1 MTGTVLSGTVLS
13 GTGGVW
19 RVLGDDGEV
28 REASLR
34 GRLKKSGEGRRVDGS
49 MRRDTIAA
57 AERVLK
63 LAVGDRV
70 TLEADARAGGGEQGA
85 WAIDDILPRRGKL
98 ARRVPGGGYG
108 ERIVAANVDQVVVV
122 FAAARPEPHPR
133 MLDRFLLV
141 AEANALAARVVIN
154 KCELVGD
161 GNAERGAAV
170 VRVRFAAYEAAG
182 YTLHTTSVATGAGL
196 ALLRDALVGRTSAL
210 TGPSGVGKSSL
221 MNALFPGLDL
231 RVGEISESVNKGRHT
246 TVGALL
252 YPLPPAAGEPSG
264 GDPAASGVTGAAARG
279 FVVDTPGLREVGLW
293 GLPADRLDAC
303 FPEFRP
309 YLGECRFAN
318 CAHDTEPECA
328 VRSAVA
334 TGQVSSERYE
344 SYRKLRQEAV
354 AGTPPEWA

>member
-1 MTGTVLSGTVLS
+1 MTGTVLS

-19 RVLGDDGEV
+19 RVLGDDGTV
-28 REASLR
+28 RDVSLR
-34 GRLKKSGEGRRVDGS
+34 GRLKMSGEGRRADGS
-49 MRRDTIAA
+49 LRRDTVAA

-70 TLEADARAGGGEQGA
+70 VVEADARAGGGPQGA
-85 WAIDDILPRRGKL
+85 WAIDKILPRRGKL

-122 FAAARPEPHPR
+122 FAAAKPEPHPR

-141 AEANALAARVVIN
+141 AEANELAARVVIN
-154 KCELVGD
+154 KCELAGGGD
-161 GNAERGAAV
+161 AERGAAA
-170 VRVRFAAYEAAG
+170 VRERFAAYEAAG
-182 YTLHTTSVATGAGL
+182 YPLHATSVAAAFGLGA
-196 ALLRDALVGRTSAL
+196 LRDALVGRTSAL

-231 RVGEISESVNKGRHT
+231 RVAAISESVNKGRHT

-252 YPLPPAAGEPSG
+252 HPLPSAEGRAAGDGP
-264 GDPAASGVTGAAARG
+264 PAG

-293 GLPADRLDAC
+293 GLPVEHLDAC

-309 YLGECRFAN
+309 YLGDCRFAD
-318 CAHDTEPECA
+318 CAHGSEPDCA
-328 VRSAVA
+328 VCAAVEA
-334 TGQVSSERYE
+334 GRVSSERYE

-354 AGTPPEWA
+354 EGTPPEWA